1 MNLYYILPLILVI
14 VSNIFYHLISK
25 STSTTVNPF
34 AALAVTYCTA
44 FWGSIALLLIT
55 KKSTIYEE
63 IINLKIT
70 NYLMGIVI
78 IGVEGGYMLMYK
90 KGWEVSKGSLI
101 ANICVAVI
109 LLFIGFAFFH
119 EKMNFKKIIGLIVCI
134 IGIVLI
140 NID

>member
-1 MNLYYILPLILVI
+1 MNLYYIMPLILVI

-70 NYLMGIVI
+70 NYLMGLVI

-90 KGWEVSKGSLI
+90 KGWAVSKGSLI

-109 LLFIGFAFFH
+109 LLFFGFAFIH
-119 EKMNFKKIIGLIVCI
+119 EKMNFKK
-134 IGIVLI
+134 
-140 NID
+140 

>member
-1 MNLYYILPLILVI
+1 
-14 VSNIFYHLISK
+14 
-25 STSTTVNPF
+25 
-34 AALAVTYCTA
+34 
-44 FWGSIALLLIT
+44 
-55 KKSTIYEE
+55 
-63 IINLKIT
+63 
-70 NYLMGIVI
+70 MGLVI

-109 LLFIGFAFFH
+109 LLLIGIAFFH